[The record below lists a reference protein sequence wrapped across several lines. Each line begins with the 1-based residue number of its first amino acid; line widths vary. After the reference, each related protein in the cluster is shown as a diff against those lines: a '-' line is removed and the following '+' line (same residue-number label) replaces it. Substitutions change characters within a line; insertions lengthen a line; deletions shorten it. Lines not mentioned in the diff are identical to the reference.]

1 MQKDLLFILMQAKQ
15 ELKKYL
21 FVSKKVKGPFNSG
34 PLPKERRECLCLN
47 KQNNYKEKKLSV
59 YSI

>member
-1 MQKDLLFILMQAKQ
+1 MQAKQ